1 MDLEDFKFGRTKITS
16 LRILDETSP
25 ELAKI
30 MSNWTAYAKHL
41 NMIDVKK
48 PDNILVS
55 CCFVELYVFNKQI
68 CRLSLL

>member
-1 MDLEDFKFGRTKITS
+1 MDLEDFKFGRTKISS

-48 PDNILVS
+48 PDSILVS
-55 CCFVELYVFNKQI
+55 VVWSLVELFLI
-68 CRLSLL
+68 WTCRPSRH